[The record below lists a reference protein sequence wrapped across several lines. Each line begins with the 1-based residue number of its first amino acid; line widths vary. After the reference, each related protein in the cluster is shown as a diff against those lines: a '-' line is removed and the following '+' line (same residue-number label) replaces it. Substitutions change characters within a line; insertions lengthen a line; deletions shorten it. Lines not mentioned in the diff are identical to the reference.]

1 LIISRPVFR
10 SSFVRATSQSW
21 VNQTIRN
28 LQRLY
33 RTVIDVFQVCL
44 RFPVYRSVLKTKRLK
59 GDWVVGKLDQISNF
73 FISVKITG
81 KMGEVSQSVF
91 TPIIRAQEACF
102 RLPTRR
108 CVSKPHRFRCDGGRK
123 SKPNFA
129 LMTPCKNR
137 GGAGEMSESF
147 FSWQTLNPR
156 HPTHPAGL
164 SGRESGWQRSAGVK
178 HETSRL
184 SSGGLITR
192 LYIRIF
198 FGQKTDWLNRVRCCC
213 NPTIECLFSRGK
225 HLRPVGVISDYSF
238 TRIDCL
244 TVIQSF
250 ASVHYYWPTVFFL
263 CANNNTSAK
272 CTTRR
277 GGIAAP
283 IIHTRPTKGSAT
295 YSASIAICKMC

>member
-1 LIISRPVFR
+1 
-10 SSFVRATSQSW
+10 
-21 VNQTIRN
+21 
-28 LQRLY
+28 
-33 RTVIDVFQVCL
+33 
-44 RFPVYRSVLKTKRLK
+44 
-59 GDWVVGKLDQISNF
+59 
-73 FISVKITG
+73 
-81 KMGEVSQSVF
+81 MGEVSQSVF

-250 ASVHYYWPTVFFL
+250 ASVHYYWPTAFFPL
-263 CANNNTSAK
+263 REQQYVGEVHDETWRNCGADHSHATDKRLGYLQCVDRYLQNVLAFCLAICLSPPAPDHYSATSGDNHCQNNNNNKNAFYFVTYFRRPRF
-272 CTTRR
+272 TTVS
-277 GGIAAP
+277 G
-283 IIHTRPTKGSAT
+283 
-295 YSASIAICKMC
+295 ML